1 MTGDPARAQPPAIVF
16 ELDDHGPGGADVIS
30 AGPDGRPQWTK
41 WSGRLMTPVLL
52 LVVAGVAF
60 AFRGPVAGGEP
71 DAGPPTAPATSDPG
85 QMIRTSSGPGLMAPP
100 VGRPGQHITVVG
112 FRDINLCGPSE
123 VRFDDEAVSQ
133 RVDATARPRTP
144 ELLAVF
150 IVMQVPSTATP
161 GTHRIQLW
169 GPAHGGRRTCGD
181 VPSHQA
187 QLDAVDIEITP

>member
-1 MTGDPARAQPPAIVF
+1 MTRDPARAQPPDIVF
-16 ELDDHGPGGADVIS
+16 ELDDHEPGHDDIIS
-30 AGPDGRPQWTK
+30 AGPAGHPQWTR

-52 LVVAGVAF
+52 LVVAGVAV
-60 AFRGPVAGGEP
+60 AFLGPIVGREPGG
-71 DAGPPTAPATSDPG
+71 GPSTAPATSDPL
-85 QMIRTSSGPGLMAPP
+85 QLTRASSGPGLLAPP
-100 VGRPGQHITVVG
+100 VGRPGQQITVVG

-123 VRFDDEAVSQ
+123 LRFDDAPVIQ

-150 IVMQVPSTATP
+150 IVMQVPSTASP
-161 GTHRIQLW
+161 GAHRIQLW

-181 VPSHQA
+181 VPAHQA